1 MKVKTKLFLSFFVF
15 IFFIWGCAG
24 KKYRD
29 MSISNPQKLIS
40 IEDSLSQF
48 GLSKSLKESLVFAHN
63 KLGNQALEDYEL
75 EKAKY
80 HFDKALSLSPQDS
93 TLLYK
98 SFLVK
103 GHILYRTGNKN
114 KLWESIQKYYSA
126 ASLQKSLGE
135 PYYYIGLAYHKIG
148 DKDFDL
154 IIESYDKAL
163 ELNLSSDLKEM
174 VVKQRS
180 VMMDR
185 NRVLKDFWK

>member
-1 MKVKTKLFLSFFVF
+1 MKVKTKLFLRFFVF

-24 KKYRD
+24 KKYQD

-40 IEDSLSQF
+40 IEDSLSQS

-80 HFDKALSLSPQDS
+80 HFDKALYLSPQDS

-103 GHILYRTGNKN
+103 GHMLYRTGNKN

-163 ELNLSSDLKEM
+163 ELNLSSDLKEI

-180 VMMDR
+180 IALDR

>member
-1 MKVKTKLFLSFFVF
+1 ML
-15 IFFIWGCAG
+15 
-24 KKYRD
+24 
-29 MSISNPQKLIS
+29 
-40 IEDSLSQF
+40 
-48 GLSKSLKESLVFAHN
+48 
-63 KLGNQALEDYEL
+63 YE
-75 EKAKY
+75 
-80 HFDKALSLSPQDS
+80 
-93 TLLYK
+93 
-98 SFLVK
+98 
-103 GHILYRTGNKN
+103 TGNKN

-163 ELNLSSDLKEM
+163 ELNLSSDLKDT

-180 VMMDR
+180 IALDR

>member
-1 MKVKTKLFLSFFVF
+1 MKVKIRQFLSLVVF

-24 KKYRD
+24 KRYRD

-40 IEDSLSQF
+40 IEDSLFQS
-48 GLSKSLKESLVFAHN
+48 GLSKSLKQSLVFAHHN
-63 KLGNQALEDYEL
+63 LGNQALEESEFD
-75 EKAKY
+75 KAKY
-80 HFDKALSLSPQDS
+80 HFDKALFLLPQDS
-93 TLLYK
+93 VLLYK

-154 IIESYDKAL
+154 IIDSYDKAL
-163 ELNLSSDLKEM
+163 KLNLNSDLKEM

-180 VMMDR
+180 IVVDR

>member
-1 MKVKTKLFLSFFVF
+1 MKVKIGQFIILFVF
-15 IFFIWGCAG
+15 TFFIWGCAG

-40 IEDSLSQF
+40 IEDSLSQV
-48 GLSKSLKESLVFAHN
+48 GLSKSLKNSLVFAHHN
-63 KLGNQALEDYEL
+63 LGNQALEESEFD
-75 EKAKY
+75 KAMY
-80 HFDKALSLSPQDS
+80 HFDKALFLSPQDS
-93 TLLYK
+93 VLQYKFFLAEGHMLYA
-98 SFLVK
+98 
-103 GHILYRTGNKN
+103 TGNKN

-135 PYYYIGLAYHKIG
+135 PYFYIGLAYHKIG
-148 DKDFDL
+148 DKEFDL

-163 ELNLSSDLKEM
+163 ELNLSPDLKEM

-180 VMMDR
+180 IVLDR